1 MNTICHCI
9 KDNNFDFVID
19 LKADYLVYT
28 DYSEWLVNS
37 KIEREFNE
45 FTLTI
50 TNFSTDVAKSF
61 KVKPNLSTIIKY
73 SELPV
78 ENTISCP
85 PDGIFKFSINVCQGT
100 QEYCKVQAVLIN
112 SQKSYEILVREEKW
126 EHAYEVLKYLEY
138 IRVFANDNN
147 IKKALEYY
155 EILQKLLKKLK
166 CDCNEWS
173 LQLYKS
179 CSNI

>member
-1 MNTICHCI
+1 MSSICSCI
-9 KDNNFDFVID
+9 KDSNFEFVID

-28 DYSEWLVNS
+28 DCSEWLVNNR
-37 KIEREFNE
+37 IEKEFDE
-45 FTLTI
+45 FTLSI
-50 TNFSTDVAKSF
+50 TNYSTDIKKDF
-61 KVKPNLSTIIKY
+61 KVKPYLSSIIKY
-73 SELPV
+73 SELPI
-78 ENTISCP
+78 ENNLSCP

-100 QEYCKVQAVLIN
+100 QEYCKVQAILAS
-112 SQKSYEILVREEKW
+112 SQKSYEALIENDQW

-138 IRVFANDNN
+138 IKVFANNNN

-155 EILQKLLKKLK
+155 EILQRLLKKLK

-173 LQLYKS
+173 LQMPKS